1 MGTWSLRASRPM
13 PRFLRQFSRPCSA
26 ADNKRAA
33 VPMGWRIGSAENKI
47 REIYKDRER
56 ERESETERERERER
70 DREKKE
76 RERDSDSDRGNKRE
90 RGSCGERCSE
100 RRRMGRN
107 NGAGRDRKGERRTTA
122 Y

>member
-56 ERESETERERERER
+56 ERERERER
-70 DREKKE
+70 DRERE
-76 RERDSDSDRGNKRE
+76 RERRETEKKKRE
-90 RGSCGERCSE
+90 KETAIATGEIRGREAAVVRDAANEDGWEGQ
-100 RRRMGRN
+100 RRR
-107 NGAGRDRKGERRTTA
+107 KG
-122 Y
+122 